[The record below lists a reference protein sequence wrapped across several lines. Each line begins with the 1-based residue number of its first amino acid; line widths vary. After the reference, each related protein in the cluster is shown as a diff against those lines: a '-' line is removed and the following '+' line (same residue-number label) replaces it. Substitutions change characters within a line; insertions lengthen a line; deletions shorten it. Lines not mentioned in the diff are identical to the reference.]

1 MTAGWTARQRDRV
14 LAVCTA
20 VFAALYVNA
29 ARGIEDS
36 LLSDA
41 VGAGGVPQ
49 GVGIAMGLAA
59 VALFVKSF
67 LGKDKPAAAASAH
80 GGGELPAVALR
91 TVGLVLALIGYGL
104 LLPLLGY
111 PLSISLLVLA
121 VGLLAG
127 AALRLPMILTAAVA
141 GPALW
146 ALFVRA
152 LQVRMPVGALW
163 ERLLG

>member
-1 MTAGWTARQRDRV
+1 MNARQRDRL
-14 LAVCTA
+14 LAVCSA
-20 VFAALYVNA
+20 VFAALYVHA

-36 LLSDA
+36 MLSDE

-67 LGKDKPAAAASAH
+67 LGQDKAAAAATASASGH
-80 GGGELPAVALR
+80 GEVPAVALR
-91 TVGLVLALIGYGL
+91 TLGLVAALIGYGV

-127 AALRLPMILTAAVA
+127 AALRLPLVLTAATA

-146 ALFVRA
+146 CMFVLA
-152 LQVRMPVGALW
+152 LQVRMPPGTLW
-163 ERLLG
+163 ETWLG